1 MTIEII
7 VLYFIIAFVLSVVSA
22 YYEYCNF
29 YSHEDIETYFDT
41 DFSLPA
47 HICMWIFW
55 PITLIVLFIMV
66 FIPNIYMIAV
76 ILLDKIFGG
85 KKK

>member
-1 MTIEII
+1 MMIEII
-7 VLYFIIAFVLSVVSA
+7 ALYFIIAFVLSVVSA

-29 YSHEDIETYFDT
+29 YSHEDIETYFDN

-47 HICMWIFW
+47 HICMGLFW
-55 PITLIVLFIMV
+55 PIVLLVLFIMV

>member
-1 MTIEII
+1 MMIEII
-7 VLYFIIAFVLSVVSA
+7 ALYFIIAFVLSVVSA

-29 YSHEDIETYFDT
+29 YSHEDIETYFDN

-47 HICMWIFW
+47 H
-55 PITLIVLFIMV
+55 
-66 FIPNIYMIAV
+66 IYMIAV

>member
-1 MTIEII
+1 MIEII
-7 VLYFIIAFVLSVVSA
+7 ALYFIIAFILSVVGA
-22 YYEYCNF
+22 YYEYCHF
-29 YSHEDIETYFDT
+29 YSHEDIETYFDK

-47 HICMWIFW
+47 YICMGLFW
-55 PITLIVLFIMV
+55 PIVLLVLFIMV

>member
-1 MTIEII
+1 MTSEII
-7 VLYFIIAFVLSVVSA
+7 LLYFIIAFVLSVVGA
-22 YYEYCNF
+22 YYDYCHS
-29 YSHEDIETYFDT
+29 YSHEDIETYFDK

-47 HICMWIFW
+47 HICMWFFW
-55 PITLIVLFIMV
+55 PIVLLALFIMV

>member
-1 MTIEII
+1 MMIEII
-7 VLYFIIAFVLSVVSA
+7 ALYFIIAFILSVVGA
-22 YYEYCNF
+22 YYEYCHF
-29 YSHEDIETYFDT
+29 YSHEDIETYFDK

-47 HICMWIFW
+47 YICMGLFW
-55 PITLIVLFIMV
+55 PIVLLVLFIMV

>member
-1 MTIEII
+1 MMIEII
-7 VLYFIIAFVLSVVSA
+7 LLYFIIAFVLSVVGA
-22 YYEYCNF
+22 YYDYCHS
-29 YSHEDIETYFDT
+29 YSYEDIETYFDN

-47 HICMWIFW
+47 HICIWFFW

>member
-7 VLYFIIAFVLSVVSA
+7 VLYFIIAFVLSVVGV
-22 YYEYCNF
+22 YYDCHF
-29 YSHEDIETYFDT
+29 YSHEDIETYFDKY
-41 DFSLPA
+41 FSLPA

-55 PITLIVLFIMV
+55 PITLIVLFIRV
-66 FIPNIYMIAV
+66 FIPNTYMIVV